1 MLIPSL
7 LYVAKP
13 ASLVGRHEAFVFGA
27 LMQEAWTKRLRP
39 VAPAFALI
47 IGLILGSQTT
57 GLATRRYGFD
67 YLPMALRPGENE
79 GMIPPIA
86 SARKGSSP
94 FG

>member
-1 MLIPSL
+1 
-7 LYVAKP
+7 
-13 ASLVGRHEAFVFGA
+13 
-27 LMQEAWTKRLRP
+27 MQEAWTKRLRP

-57 GLATRRYGFD
+57 GFAARYGLDF
-67 YLPMALRPGENE
+67 LPVALRPGENE

-86 SARKGSSP
+86 SARKGSLP